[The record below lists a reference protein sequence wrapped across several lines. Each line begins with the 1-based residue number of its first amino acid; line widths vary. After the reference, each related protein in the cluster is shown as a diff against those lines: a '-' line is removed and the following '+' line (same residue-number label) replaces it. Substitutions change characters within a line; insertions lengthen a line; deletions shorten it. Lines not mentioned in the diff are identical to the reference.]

1 MWISDVDIPEDLVEA
16 ARAGSLVVFVGAG
29 ASRDAPANLPDFG
42 QLTSR
47 IAAEANIDFQPEE
60 LTAPD
65 RLLGRIGDAG
75 VDIHHRVRAHIDIA
89 GSAPNALHEAIV
101 DLALATRTP
110 RIVTTNYDLHLT
122 SVMEARGQGRSEY
135 MAPALPMG
143 DDFEGVVY
151 LHGSLRQE
159 SRNLIVTDA
168 DFGRAYLRDA
178 WAARFLERM
187 FASFTVVFVGYSHGD
202 MVMRYLARSLG
213 GQCSRFVL
221 TPDPGAPDWRQLN
234 LKPVAYELR
243 GTSHVTLTEAM
254 TSWAR
259 RLSMGLLDHRQQ
271 IARLVTAPPSGVP
284 EEKSYLTSVIGD
296 DHLVTLFTD
305 LAQGEPWIR
314 WAAAQPEVRPI
325 FEPHAQGTER
335 ASALAF
341 WFARQCLGDEVL
353 SNVGL
358 GVLYETGGRMSSALW
373 NAIGQ
378 QLHLQPSPRA
388 AWLRPWVTIL
398 VENAPAEGRDWV
410 DYALFDS
417 TLPDDRDLALLLLDH
432 LTEPH
437 IVAKPSFG
445 LAGAPRFGIEIRG
458 SDHWLREAWTR
469 TLKPNLATIVHD
481 VLAITDRHLRHAH
494 QLLIAAGAANERWDP
509 VSFGRSSIAS
519 HAQDRHGDKIG
530 FLIDAAR
537 DCLEFLV
544 TTDSPSAE
552 PIIGAWSASGVPI
565 LQRLAIHG
573 VAMDGRVHGSDKL
586 TWLLDRG
593 WLFHH
598 LLKHEVF
605 ELLASALPL
614 SDDAIVDRLVAEAS
628 PGPKDVDD
636 ENSRAYE
643 AFNAL
648 VWINRYSKAASTT
661 QAFAQ
666 AQAEHPTFGMRE
678 HPDFNSW
685 MEAGFRSVNAPM
697 PVEDF
702 HELLQGDP
710 TAALTKLRELKE
722 APFSRDNPT
731 WDDVAP
737 LVKQV
742 VQDHPEDGFVLLARE
757 DDLDNDLISA
767 VIEGWGSGELAD
779 DVAQRAIDRL
789 AALDLGQWGDQL
801 ARLIGSDGGTQSRT
815 AWHRFDAA
823 RELAR
828 AIASHLPDDAVP
840 VDGSNWLEKAINAP
854 GGLLAEFWLHVVS
867 DEWNNDRDGWSG
879 LGAESRSAFD
889 ELLHRGG
896 IQSAL
901 AEVILASQLHFFFEA
916 DREWS
921 QTNVLPLL
929 AWDNPERARRT
940 WDGFL
945 FWGRWTDQL
954 LEAGLLPDYLETSGH
969 IDGFEDDLRRQFAEH
984 LTAVALYSEIDPGTW
999 TASFTTTAPARER
1012 VEWLNHIAWELDRLD
1027 ADMRQKQWNRWM
1039 RGYWTRRLDSIPLPL
1054 TFEEASAL
1062 AGWVVKLEEQEIP
1075 EAVAL
1080 AVAAP
1085 AGLPPHGHVL
1095 HDLNERVER
1104 APAAYARLLGHLL
1117 SGTTPPFWECHY
1129 LPEIAARL
1137 QGHADEADIRRIREQ
1152 GLRLGCIGAADW

>member
-1 MWISDVDIPEDLVEA
+1 VWIGDVDIPEELVEA

-29 ASRDAPANLPDFG
+29 ASRDAPANLPDFR
-42 QLTSR
+42 QLTSD
-47 IAAEANIDFQPEE
+47 IASEANISFQPDE
-60 LTAPD
+60 LASPD

-75 VDIHHRVRAHIDIA
+75 VDVHRRVRAHIDLP
-89 GSAPNALHEAIV
+89 GSSPNAVHEAIV
-101 DLALATRTP
+101 DLASATHAP
-110 RIVTTNYDLHLT
+110 RIVTTNYDLHL
-122 SVMEARGQGRSEY
+122 SGAMEARGLAWSEY

-159 SRNLIVTDA
+159 PRQLVATDG

-178 WAARFLERM
+178 WAACFLERM
-187 FASFTVVFVGYSHGD
+187 FASFTVLFVGYSHDD
-202 MVMRYLARSLG
+202 MVMSYLARSLG
-213 GQCSRFVL
+213 TQSNRYVL
-221 TPDPGAPDWRQLN
+221 TFEPDQPKWRQLN
-234 LKPVAYELR
+234 VRPVAYELR
-243 GTSHVTLTEAM
+243 ASSHVALTEAI

-259 RLSMGLLDHRQQ
+259 RLSMGLLEHRQQ
-271 IARLVTAPPSGVP
+271 IARLVTAPPSAVP

-296 DHLVTLFTD
+296 DQLVTLFTD

-325 FEPHAQGTER
+325 FDSHAQATAR
-335 ASALAF
+335 TSALAF
-341 WFARQCLGDEVL
+341 WFARQCLGDEAL

-358 GVLYETGGRMSSALW
+358 SVVSEAGGRMSAGLW

-378 QLHLQPSPRA
+378 QLHVQPSPRA
-388 AWLRPWVTIL
+388 AWLRPWVMLL
-398 VENAPAEGRDWV
+398 VENALAEGWDWV
-410 DYALFDS
+410 DYALFAS

-437 IVAKPSFG
+437 IVLKPSFG
-445 LAGAPRFGIEIRG
+445 LGGTPRFDVEVRG
-458 SDHWLREAWTR
+458 DSHWLRESWTR
-469 TLKPNLATIVHD
+469 ALQPNLPSIVHD
-481 VLAITDRHLRHAH
+481 VLAIAERHLRRAH
-494 QLLIAAGAANERWDP
+494 QLLIAAGAANEHWDP

-519 HAQDRHGDKIG
+519 HPQDRHGDKIG
-530 FLIDAAR
+530 FLIDATR
-537 DCLEFLV
+537 DCLELLV
-544 TTDSPSAE
+544 ATDSPSAK

-573 VAMDGRVHGSDKL
+573 VAMDGRGHGSDKL
-586 TWLLDRG
+586 AWLLDQG

-628 PGPKDVDD
+628 LGPKDVDD

-643 AFNAL
+643 AFNTL
-648 VWINRYSKAASTT
+648 VWINRYSKAASAS
-661 QAFAQ
+661 QAFAR
-666 AQAEHPTFGMRE
+666 AQAAHPAFGIRE

-702 HELLQGDP
+702 HELLQGDR
-710 TAALTKLRELKE
+710 TAALNKLRELKE

-742 VQDHPEDGFVLLARE
+742 VQDHPEDGFVLLAGK

-779 DVAQRAIDRL
+779 EMAQRAIDRL
-789 AALDLGQWGDQL
+789 AALDLSQWGDEL
-801 ARLIGSDGGTQSRT
+801 ARLIGSDGSTQRRSG
-815 AWHRFDAA
+815 WHRFGAA

-828 AIASHLPDDAVP
+828 AIASRLADDPMP

-867 DEWNNDRDGWSG
+867 DEWNTDREGWSG
-879 LGAESRSAFD
+879 LSAESRGAID

-896 IQSAL
+896 IQSAF
-901 AEVILASQLHFFFEA
+901 AEVILASQLHFFFAA

-954 LEAGLLPDYLETSGH
+954 LEAGLLPDYLETAGH
-969 IDGFEDDLRRQFAEH
+969 IEGFEDELRRQFAEH

-999 TASFTTTAPARER
+999 TAPFTTTTPAQER
-1012 VEWLNHIAWELDRLD
+1012 IEWLNRIAWELDRLD
-1027 ADMRQKQWNRWM
+1027 ANMRQGNWNRWM

-1054 TFEEASAL
+1054 SFEEASAL
-1062 AGWVVKLEEQEIP
+1062 AGWVVKLEGEAID
-1075 EAVAL
+1075 EAVVL

-1085 AGLPPHGHVL
+1085 AGLQQHGHVL
-1095 HDLNERVER
+1095 HDLSEHIER
-1104 APAAYARLLGHLL
+1104 APAAYARLLAHLL
-1117 SGTTPPFWECHY
+1117 SGTNLPFWECHY
-1129 LPEIAARL
+1129 LPGIVARL
-1137 QGHADEADIRRIREQ
+1137 HGHADEADIRRIREQ
-1152 GLRLGCIGAADW
+1152 GLRLGCTGAADW